1 MKFTKTEGC
10 TAFSEMIG
18 DQRLSDMTDAQILTI
33 RTYLIGKIRD
43 NKDIGIFDLVSLFP
57 IEDFEYSKEPCDQCG
72 DSTST
77 TTWEI

>member
-43 NKDIGIFDLVSLFP
+43 NKDIGIFDLVYLFP
-57 IEDFEYSKEPCDQCG
+57 TKEFEYSKEPCDQCG
-72 DSTST
+72 DSIST
-77 TTWEI
+77 MVWEI

>member
-43 NKDIGIFDLVSLFP
+43 NKDIGIFDLVYLFP
-57 IEDFEYSKEPCDQCG
+57 TKEFEYSKEPCDQCG
-72 DSTST
+72 DSIST
-77 TTWEI
+77 MIWEI

>member
-33 RTYLIGKIRD
+33 RTYLISKIRD
-43 NKDIGIFDLVSLFP
+43 NKDIGIFDLVYLFP
-57 IEDFEYSKEPCDQCG
+57 TKEFEYSKEPCDQCG
-72 DSTST
+72 DSIST
-77 TTWEI
+77 MIWEI

>member
-10 TAFSEMIG
+10 TAFCEMIG

-43 NKDIGIFDLVSLFP
+43 NKDIGIFDLVYLFP
-57 IEDFEYSKEPCDQCG
+57 TKEFEYSKEPCDQCG
-72 DSTST
+72 DSIST
-77 TTWEI
+77 TIWEI

>member
-10 TAFSEMIG
+10 TSFCEMIG